1 MAVYGYVRVSTDRQ
15 ADEGESLGAQQRRL
29 EGAAAMLGA
38 SAIDAMFVE
47 RGISGGVPLGERP
60 EGARLLAT
68 ARLGDTIVSPK
79 LDRLFRSAVDALSV
93 LEDLK
98 KRGVRLYLLDFG
110 EVTNGNGE
118 LVFGILSVVVQWERR
133 MIRARIAEV
142 KKDQRGRH
150 RYLGGIVPF
159 GWRVGDGGELVE
171 VPEQQAA
178 IRRMQEL
185 RAEGKSLRAIAAVLA
200 ADGVRISHEGVKQ
213 ILAAHTRP
221 AAAYTRVYPSR
232 DGIEYL
238 LDAGEPGMARQ
249 A

>member
-15 ADEGESLGAQQRRL
+15 ADEGESLGAQQCRL
-29 EGAAAMLGA
+29 EGVAEMLGA

-60 EGARLLAT
+60 QGARLLAT
-68 ARLGDTIVSPK
+68 VKPGDTIVSPK

-98 KRGVRLYLLDFG
+98 KRGIRLYLLDFG

-159 GWRVGDGGELVE
+159 GWRIGEGGELVKI
-171 VPEQQAA
+171 PEQQAA
-178 IRRMQEL
+178 IRRMRML
-185 RAEGKSLRAIAAVLA
+185 RTEGKSLRAIAAALA
-200 ADGVRISHEGVKQ
+200 AEGIRISHEGVKQ
-213 ILAAHTRP
+213 VLSAQDR
-221 AAAYTRVYPSR
+221 AAA
-232 DGIEYL
+232 
-238 LDAGEPGMARQ
+238 
-249 A
+249 